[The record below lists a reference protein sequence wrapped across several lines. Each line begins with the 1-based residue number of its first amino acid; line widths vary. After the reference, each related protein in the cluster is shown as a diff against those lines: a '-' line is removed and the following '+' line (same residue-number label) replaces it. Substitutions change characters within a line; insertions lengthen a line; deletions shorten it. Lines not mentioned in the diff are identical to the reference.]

1 MHDKDIADILK
12 KVKTIALVGAS
23 DIPSRPSYR
32 VMAYLLQ
39 QGYQVTPVNPKLAG
53 ELLLGQLVYAELA
66 DIPHAIDMVDVFRNS
81 DAAYCIAQD
90 AIAIGAKVLWLQIG
104 VINEQAAILATD
116 AGLQVVMDRCPK
128 IELPRLGLEK
138 G

>member
-1 MHDKDIADILK
+1 M
-12 KVKTIALVGAS
+12 
-23 DIPSRPSYR
+23 
-32 VMAYLLQ
+32 
-39 QGYQVTPVNPKLAG
+39 
-53 ELLLGQLVYAELA
+53 LLGQLVYAELA

>member
-1 MHDKDIADILK
+1 
-12 KVKTIALVGAS
+12 
-23 DIPSRPSYR
+23 
-32 VMAYLLQ
+32 
-39 QGYQVTPVNPKLAG
+39 
-53 ELLLGQLVYAELA
+53 
-66 DIPHAIDMVDVFRNS
+66 
-81 DAAYCIAQD
+81 
-90 AIAIGAKVLWLQIG
+90 QIG

>member
-104 VINEQAAILATD
+104 VINEQAAILA
-116 AGLQVVMDRCPK
+116 
-128 IELPRLGLEK
+128 
-138 G
+138 

>member
-39 QGYQVTPVNPKLAG
+39 G
-53 ELLLGQLVYAELA
+53 
-66 DIPHAIDMVDVFRNS
+66 HACQS
-81 DAAYCIAQD
+81 
-90 AIAIGAKVLWLQIG
+90 
-104 VINEQAAILATD
+104 
-116 AGLQVVMDRCPK
+116 
-128 IELPRLGLEK
+128 
-138 G
+138 